1 MLTSHGGTRADA
13 RSSHPEYPLER
24 VCSYASE
31 PFQLT
36 FARNA
41 RQHFLTREDVQVVAS
56 HGGLTI
62 RAETEAAIDAALALL
77 KDLYGPRL
85 RIGPPTVLYHQG
97 LTLEQP
103 WMGLRVR
110 CPAEHFDAVNA
121 DLLDR
126 DATILTC
133 RIDGSLAHVEARSPL
148 ASLLGY
154 GASLDASTAGSS
166 QHSLWLSHYAPL
178 VPSPPDGRA
187 A

>member
-1 MLTSHGGTRADA
+1 LKRHDGARPSR

-24 VCSYASE
+24 VCSHDSE

-41 RQHFLTREDVQVVAS
+41 RQHFLTREDVEVTAS

-62 RAETEAAIDAALALL
+62 RAETEAAIEAALALL
-77 KDLYGPRL
+77 KDFYGPRL

-97 LTLEQP
+97 ETLEQP
-103 WMGLRVR
+103 WMGLRIQ
-110 CPAEHFDAVNA
+110 CPVGHLEAVNG

-133 RIDGSLAHVEARSPL
+133 RIVGIHAHVEARAPL

-154 GASLDASTAGSS
+154 GASLEMLTAGAAR
-166 QHSLWLSHYAPL
+166 HSLWLSHYAPL
-178 VPSPPDGRA
+178 VPEPPGGHA

>member
-1 MLTSHGGTRADA
+1 LKTHDA
-13 RSSHPEYPLER
+13 ARSSQRSSHPEYPLER

-41 RQHFLTREDVQVVAS
+41 RQHFLTREDVAVVAS
-56 HGGLTI
+56 HSGLTI

-85 RIGPPTVLYHQG
+85 HIGPPTVLYHQG
-97 LTLEQP
+97 VMLEQP

-110 CPAEHFDAVNA
+110 CPVEHLEAVNA

-126 DATILTC
+126 DATILAC
-133 RIDGSLAHVEARSPL
+133 RIDGTHVRVEARAPL

-154 GASLDASTAGSS
+154 GASLEILTAGAAR
-166 QHSLWLSHYAPL
+166 HSLWLSHYAPL
-178 VPSPPDGRA
+178 VPEPPGGHA